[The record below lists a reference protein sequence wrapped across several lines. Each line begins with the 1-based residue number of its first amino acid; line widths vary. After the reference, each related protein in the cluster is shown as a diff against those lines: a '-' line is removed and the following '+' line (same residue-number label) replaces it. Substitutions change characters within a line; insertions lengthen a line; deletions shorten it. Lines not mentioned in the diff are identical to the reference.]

1 MVRCEDDE
9 EEEGSIAERAQ
20 KANPFSGCRS
30 AGRGHPGRWDGPQ
43 LLADGF
49 LSTQSENEKRA
60 PMAGGVI
67 LARVRPLCG
76 NGLGG

>member
-43 LLADGF
+43 LAGGF
-49 LSTQSENEKRA
+49 LSTSRENERRA